1 MLVAIHP
8 KLPMRDKS
16 KTRDYYIQV
25 LGFREF
31 GMADFPGYLM
41 LERDEIQLHFF
52 EFPGLDPFQNYGQVY
67 IRTNSIDLLYQEFL
81 AKKALMPAA
90 GHLETKPWLQ
100 REFSV
105 LDPDH
110 NLLTFGQA
118 IQ

>member
-1 MLVAIHP
+1 
-8 KLPMRDKS
+8 
-16 KTRDYYIQV
+16 
-25 LGFREF
+25 
-31 GMADFPGYLM
+31 
-41 LERDEIQLHFF
+41 
-52 EFPGLDPFQNYGQVY
+52 
-67 IRTNSIDLLYQEFL
+67 LYQEFL